1 MSKQYEVFAR
11 RECHEALTRIGSVT
25 AADAAQARQAAKQ
38 THGEDWM
45 EMVAIPKS
53 GISWAIQEVES

>member
-1 MSKQYEVFAR
+1 MSQYEVYAR
-11 RECHEALTRIGSVT
+11 KECHEALTHIGT
-25 AADAAQARQAAKQ
+25 IEAGNAEEAKTAAKQ
-38 THGEDWM
+38 AHGEDWM